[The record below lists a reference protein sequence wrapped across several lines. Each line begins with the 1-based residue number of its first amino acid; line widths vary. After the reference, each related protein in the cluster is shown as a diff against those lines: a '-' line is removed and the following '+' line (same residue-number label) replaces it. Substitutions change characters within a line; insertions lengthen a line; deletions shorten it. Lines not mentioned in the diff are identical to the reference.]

1 MIGPRALVFFGVV
14 LAGCNLTAG
23 GGSGDP
29 VSEPIA
35 DVRGAGQRI
44 SDVVGPPD
52 DWYDPGNIESAGCA
66 FPSDRPVHVTGQ
78 VISAID
84 KFDETG
90 EGATGNVYV
99 QDLGVDTADEP
110 VPYSGITV
118 FDPGFTPPDL
128 RIFEGDV
135 VDTLGNLQE
144 FPGPQ
149 GALFGDCMSLP
160 EIGGTMTF
168 RFDGFPPQ
176 PTTVVRAGGADRW
189 APVKGY
195 PQARQWMGMLVRF
208 EDVVLAEDGT
218 EDGNGR
224 MAIAIDMGGGI
235 SGADVIGI
243 SNELFDLQESGL
255 TLTTGTQYTAVTGVL
270 TYFFGFKIAPR
281 SAADFE
287 M

>member
-1 MIGPRALVFFGVV
+1 MRRSGALVL
-14 LAGCNLTAG
+14 LALAPSACNLTAG
-23 GGSGDP
+23 GGTGDP
-29 VSEPIA
+29 PTEPLA
-35 DVRGAGQRI
+35 DVRGSGRQI
-44 SDVVGPPD
+44 SEVVGPAD
-52 DWYDPGNIESAGCA
+52 AWHQPGNIESAGCS
-66 FPSDRPVHVTGQ
+66 FPSDRNVRLTGQ
-78 VISAID
+78 VIAAID
-84 KFDETG
+84 RFDETG
-90 EGATGNVYV
+90 DGATGNVYV
-99 QDLGVDTADEP
+99 QDLGVDAGDP

-118 FDPGFTPPDL
+118 FDPAFTPPDL
-128 RIFEGDV
+128 RVQEGDA
-135 VDTLGNLQE
+135 VDTLGILIE

-168 RFDGFPPQ
+168 RFDGFAPS
-176 PTTVVRAGGADRW
+176 PTTIVQAGGTGRW
-189 APVKGY
+189 DPVIGY
-195 PQARQWMGMLVRF
+195 PNARQWIGMLVRF

-235 SGADVIGI
+235 SGSEVISI

-255 TLTTGTQYTAVTGVL
+255 DLATGAQYTAVTGVM
-270 TYFFGFKIAPR
+270 TYFFGFKLAPR